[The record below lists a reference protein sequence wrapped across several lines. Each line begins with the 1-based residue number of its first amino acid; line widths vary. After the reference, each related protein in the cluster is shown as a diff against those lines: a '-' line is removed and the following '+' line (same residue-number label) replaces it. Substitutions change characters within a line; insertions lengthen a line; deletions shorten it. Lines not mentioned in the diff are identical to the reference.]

1 MIPLKQEDTLDR
13 KVLPIPR
20 QKQPFTPELDIRDH
34 REPFEA
40 LRPVSPPT
48 GAPNILTVVLD
59 DVGFGASSCFGGSCR
74 MSTAERLAQS
84 GLRYS
89 RFHTTGL
96 CSPTRQALLTGRN
109 PHSIG
114 MGSIPE
120 MATNVP
126 GYNSQRPAAAATIAR
141 ILSLNGYATGAF
153 GKMHQTPAAEIS
165 PQGPFERWPT
175 GEGFDRFYGFL
186 GAEADHF
193 NPSDLISGVTQVD
206 PPRSAEEGYHLSE
219 DLVDNA
225 INWLSTNTA
234 LAPERPW
241 FCHLSFGACHA
252 PLHVPEGWRERYA
265 GAFDHGWD
273 IERIRI
279 FERQKALG
287 VVPQEARLPPWPQ
300 DIAAWSSLSGVQRK
314 VAARLM
320 ELFAAFAEHA
330 DAQAGRLIDHLER
343 TGALDNTLIFYLV
356 GDNGAAAI
364 GGPNGTFNELL
375 RINGVS
381 DSAEDMLAI
390 FDQLGG
396 PHSFPQFPVAWA
408 LCMDTPYQ
416 WTKQVASHYGG
427 TRNGL
432 IVRWPKVVA
441 DPGGVRSHWHHV
453 IDFVPTV
460 LEAAGIPEPSVVDG
474 VEQMP
479 IHGVS
484 FLYSMR
490 DGTSEEQRQT
500 QYFECSGNRGIY
512 HKGWT
517 AVTKHRTPWKTN
529 VPETHLVR
537 DDTWEL
543 YDTLTDWTQAMNV
556 ADEHPELLDRLR
568 QMFLV
573 EAARYGVL
581 PLDDRFHERFNPV
594 LAGRPA
600 PLGGRTRIVFPAGMP
615 RLRENVAPNLKNTSF
630 AVNAIIDHS
639 PGSSGVLV
647 AQGTRFGG
655 WSLYLHDGF
664 AVYCYNFC
672 GIERTYLRSRTV
684 VQAGRRNIGVH
695 FAYDGGGLGKGGE
708 LTLLVDGEHVGFGR
722 LERSTQFMF
731 SQEGTFDVG
740 IDRGAQVTN
749 EYKGNR
755 QNAYNGVLHCVE
767 VMLGSDAVLPTSAQS
782 FAAALAGH

>member
-1 MIPLKQEDTLDR
+1 MNR
-13 KVLPIPR
+13 KVLPIPPKKH
-20 QKQPFTPELDIRDH
+20 QFTPEVDIRDYL
-34 REPFEA
+34 EPFPA
-40 LRPVSPPT
+40 LQPVTSPP
-48 GAPNILTVVLD
+48 GAPNILTIVLD
-59 DVGFGASSCFGGSCR
+59 DVGFGASSSFGGPCQ
-74 MSTAERLAQS
+74 MSTAERLARS

-96 CSPTRQALLTGRN
+96 CSPTRQALMTGRN

-114 MGSIPE
+114 MGGIPE

-126 GYNSQRPAAAATIAR
+126 GYNAQRPASAATIAR

-165 PQGPFERWPT
+165 PHGPFERWPT

-206 PPRSAEEGYHLSE
+206 PPRSADEGYHLSE

-225 INWLSTNTA
+225 IAWISSNKA
-234 LAPERPW
+234 LAPEQPW

-252 PLHVPEGWRERYA
+252 PLQVPESWRERYA
-265 GAFDHGWD
+265 GAFEQGWD
-273 IERIRI
+273 VERIRI

-287 VVPQEARLPPWPQ
+287 VVPTDASLPPWPK
-300 DIAAWSSLSGVQRK
+300 DIAAWTSLTDVQRK

-330 DAQAGRLIDHLER
+330 DAQAGRLIDHLEQ
-343 TGALDNTLIFYLV
+343 TGALENTLIFYLI
-356 GDNGAAAI
+356 GDNGAASV
-364 GGPNGTFNELL
+364 GGPDGTFNELL

-381 DSAEDMLAI
+381 DSAEDMMEKI
-390 FDQLGG
+390 DTLGG
-396 PHSFPQFPVAWA
+396 PLSFPQFPTAWA

-432 IVRWPKVVA
+432 IVHWPKVVRDA
-441 DPGGVRSHWHHV
+441 GAIRSQWHHV
-453 IDFVPTV
+453 IDFAPTA
-460 LEAAGIPEPSVVDG
+460 LEAAGIPPPMVVDG
-474 VEQMP
+474 VEQVPM
-479 IHGVS
+479 HGVS

-490 DGTSEEQRQT
+490 DGSAEERRLT
-500 QYFECSGNRGIY
+500 QYFECAGNRGIY

-517 AVTKHRTPWKTN
+517 AVAKHRTPWKTK
-529 VPETHLVR
+529 VPETHTVR
-537 DDTWEL
+537 QDNWEL
-543 YDTLTDWTQAMNV
+543 YDTLSDWTQAVDV
-556 ADEHPELLDRLR
+556 AKDHPELLERLKKT
-568 QMFLV
+568 FLS
-573 EAARYGVL
+573 EAVKYGVL

-600 PLGGRTRIVFPAGMP
+600 PMGGRTTIVLPAGMP

-630 AVNAIIDHS
+630 SIHAVADHS
-639 PGSSGVLV
+639 AGCSGVLA

-655 WSLYLHDGF
+655 WSLYVREGH

-672 GIERTYLRSRTV
+672 GIERVYVRSSSLIPD
-684 VQAGRRNIGVH
+684 GPRNIGIH
-695 FAYDGGGLGKGGE
+695 FAYDGGGLGKGGN
-708 LTLLVDGEHVGFGR
+708 LTLLVDGERVGSGR
-722 LERSTQFMF
+722 LERSTQFLF

-740 IDRGAQVTN
+740 VDRGAPVTD
-749 EYKGNR
+749 EYEGNR
-755 QNAYNGVLHCVE
+755 KNAYSGNLHYIE
-767 VMLGSDAVLPTSAQS
+767 ILLGSDAVHPAGAQIL
-782 FAAALAGH
+782 AAAMKGH

>member
-1 MIPLKQEDTLDR
+1 MNR
-13 KVLPIPR
+13 RVLPVLP
-20 QKQPFTPELDIRDH
+20 QKQSFTPELDIRDH
-34 REPFEA
+34 REPFTA
-40 LRPVSPPT
+40 PQPITPPQ
-48 GAPNILTVVLD
+48 GAPNILTIVLD
-59 DVGFGASSCFGGSCR
+59 DVGFGASSCFGGPCR
-74 MSTAERLAQS
+74 MPTAERLARS

-96 CSPTRQALLTGRN
+96 CAPTRQALLTGRN

-114 MGSIPE
+114 MGGIPE

-126 GYNSQRPAAAATIAR
+126 GYNALRPASAATIAR

-165 PQGPFERWPT
+165 PHGPFTRWPT

-193 NPSDLISGVTQVD
+193 NPSDLISGINQID

-225 INWLSTNTA
+225 ISWISTNAA
-234 LAPERPW
+234 LAPDQPW

-265 GAFDHGWD
+265 GAFEHGWD
-273 IERIRI
+273 EERVRI

-287 VVPQEARLPPWPQ
+287 VVPGEARLPPWPQ
-300 DIAAWSSLSGVQRK
+300 DVAAWSSLTDAERK

-330 DAQAGRLIDHLER
+330 DAQAGRLIDHLEQ
-343 TGALDNTLIFYLV
+343 TGALDNTLIFYLL
-356 GDNGAAAI
+356 GDNGAASV

-375 RINGVS
+375 RINGGS
-381 DSAEDMLAI
+381 DSADDMLRI
-390 FDQLGG
+390 IDKLGG
-396 PHSFPQFPVAWA
+396 PHSFPQFPTAWA

-432 IVRWPKVVA
+432 IVHWPKGISDQGA
-441 DPGGVRSHWHHV
+441 IRSHWHHV
-453 IDFVPTV
+453 IDFAPTA
-460 LEAAGIPEPSVVDG
+460 LEAAGIPQPAMVDG

-479 IHGVS
+479 MHGVS

-490 DGTSEEQRQT
+490 DGSAEERRMT
-500 QYFECSGNRGIY
+500 QYFECAGNRGIY

-517 AVTKHRTPWKTN
+517 AVTKHRTPWRTK
-529 VPETHLVR
+529 VPETATFQQ
-537 DDTWEL
+537 DTWEL
-543 YDTLTDWTQAMNV
+543 YDTLSDWTQAVNV
-556 ADEHPELLDRLR
+556 AKDHPELLDRLK
-568 QMFLV
+568 QLFLI

-581 PLDDRFHERFNPV
+581 PLDDRFLERFNPV
-594 LAGRPA
+594 LAGRPD

-630 AVNAIIDHS
+630 SIHATIDHR
-639 PGSSGVLV
+639 PGDSGVLA

-655 WSLYLHDGF
+655 WSLYLLGGR

-672 GIERTYLRSRTV
+672 GIERVYVRSTMPV
-684 VQAGRRNIGVH
+684 AAGRRNVGIH
-695 FAYDGGGLGKGGE
+695 FEYDGGGLGKGGG
-708 LTLLVDGEHVGFGR
+708 LTLLVDGVKVASGR
-722 LERSTQFMF
+722 LERSTQFLF

-740 IDRGAQVTN
+740 VDRGAPVTD
-749 EYKGNR
+749 EYEGNR
-755 QNAYNGVLHCVE
+755 KNAYTGTLHCVE
-767 VMLGSDAVLPTSAQS
+767 IVLGGDAVQPADAKAML
-782 FAAALAGH
+782 AALKGH